1 MKHLIRKILK
11 EQVDYSNFCLPVKGW
26 GGTTSAGQKF
36 GARRTHGPHGGI
48 DLSTDSGDPLYA
60 PEDGTIKYTKF
71 FTPWDNSLCPGC
83 SKEDKIKANRANG
96 YDGCGGYL
104 RIKHAN
110 NIETKYCHLKRM
122 DVSPGESV
130 VRGQVI
136 GLTGGDSAANSPSGV
151 DDKGRG
157 NSSFS
162 HLHYEVLINNTKVN
176 PDPDFVRNG
185 ECDGTVVV
193 SPTLTGCT
201 VGDCE
206 NGVGT
211 YVWADGNKYEGDWV
225 DGEMHGTGIFT
236 WVSGNKYVGDFV
248 DDTGTGEGTFTVPGV
263 YVYTGDHI
271 DYYFTGKGTMVYA
284 DGGVYVGEWLEDDR
298 HGQGKMTHADG
309 TIEEGQW
316 EEDVF
321 IPITI
326 TTPQDPT
333 PDTPFTN
340 EDREYNMGI
349 QKALKSKKFL
359 DKGYIIEGIIDEE
372 TIEAIKALQTKASL
386 SVTGLFDKPTAI
398 ALSSNRYFGDK

>member
-1 MKHLIRKILK
+1 MKGLIRQILR
-11 EQVDYSNFCLPVKGW
+11 EQVDYSSFCLPVKGW
-26 GGTTSAGQKF
+26 NGTTSAGQKF
-36 GARRTHGPHGGI
+36 GARRKKRTHGGI

-60 PEDGTIKYTKF
+60 PEDGTIKYAKF

-136 GLTGGDSAANSPSGV
+136 GLTGGDDAAHSPSGV
-151 DDKGRG
+151 EDKGRG
-157 NSSFS
+157 NSSAS

-185 ECDGTVVV
+185 ECDGMVVV
-193 SPTLTGCT
+193 TTSLTGCT
-201 VGDCE
+201 VGDCI
-206 NGVGT
+206 NGQGT
-211 YVWADGNKYEGDWV
+211 YVWPNGD
-225 DGEMHGTGIFT
+225 
-236 WVSGNKYVGDFV
+236 KYVGEFKGGLFHGQ
-248 DDTGTGEGTFTVPGV
+248 GT
-263 YVYTGDHI
+263 YTWANGD
-271 DYYFTGKGTMVYA
+271 K
-284 DGGVYVGEWLEDDR
+284 YVGEWKDGKMDGQGTYRKYVGEWKDGRRNGQGTFTWANGDKYVGEWKDDKK
-298 HGQGKMTHADG
+298 HGQGKKTHVDG